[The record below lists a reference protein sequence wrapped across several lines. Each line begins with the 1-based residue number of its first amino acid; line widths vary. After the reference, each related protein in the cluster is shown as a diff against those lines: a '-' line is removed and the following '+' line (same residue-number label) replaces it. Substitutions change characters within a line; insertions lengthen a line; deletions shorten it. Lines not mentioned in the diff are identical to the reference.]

1 MTEILGDLEG
11 VICLVDDVLIT
22 GRTQEEHDQRLMV
35 VLSRLQ
41 KAGLTLGPEK
51 CDINKPSVKFLGQLI
66 DHKGVR
72 PDPDKVRAIQ
82 KMKPPTTVSELR
94 RFLGMINQ

>member
-11 VICLVDDVLIT
+11 VICLVDDVLVT
-22 GRTQEEHDQRLMV
+22 GRTQEEQDQRLIA

-41 KAGLTLGPEK
+41 QAGLTVGPEK

-66 DHKGVR
+66 NHTGV
-72 PDPDKVRAIQ
+72 
-82 KMKPPTTVSELR
+82 
-94 RFLGMINQ
+94 